1 MTAAFLHPLVFLTL
15 IDLEIKKIKT
25 TTNPITT
32 EIPSFASE
40 MHKSYKIKFLDFC
53 TVTVLFYFY

>member
-15 IDLEIKKIKT
+15 INLEIKKIKIKT

-40 MHKSYKIKFLDFC
+40 MHKSYKIKFLDFQPEA
-53 TVTVLFYFY
+53 VR

>member
-15 IDLEIKKIKT
+15 IDLEIKIKT

-40 MHKSYKIKFLDFC
+40 MHKSYKIKFLDFQPEA
-53 TVTVLFYFY
+53 VR

>member
-40 MHKSYKIKFLDFC
+40 MHKSYKIKFLDFQPEA
-53 TVTVLFYFY
+53 VR

>member
-1 MTAAFLHPLVFLTL
+1 MTAAFLHPLVFWTL
-15 IDLEIKKIKT
+15 IDLEIKKNKIKT

-40 MHKSYKIKFLDFC
+40 MHKSYKIKIFDFQPEA
-53 TVTVLFYFY
+53 VR